1 MPDSEYLEV
10 EDNPSC
16 PLCDGTGIPLG
27 GLGRL
32 LWFRCE
38 SYGMQFSIEKEL
50 P

>member
-1 MPDSEYLEV
+1 MDDLDQFEIE
-10 EDNPSC
+10 ENPSC
-16 PLCDGTGIPLG
+16 PLCDGTGIPLS

-38 SYGMQFSIEKEL
+38 SCGMQFSIEKEL